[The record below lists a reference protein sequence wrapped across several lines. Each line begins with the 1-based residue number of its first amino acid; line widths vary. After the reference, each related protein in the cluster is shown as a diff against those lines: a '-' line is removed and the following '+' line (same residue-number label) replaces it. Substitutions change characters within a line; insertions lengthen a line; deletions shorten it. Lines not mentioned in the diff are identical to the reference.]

1 MPQYDV
7 QETVKQLQ
15 ALMKTLKIRDYEIL
29 RPRSD
34 QTLVNYGVWIEFSK
48 PQKQRTPAKR

>member
-1 MPQYDV
+1 M
-7 QETVKQLQ
+7 
-15 ALMKTLKIRDYEIL
+15 MLKIRDYEIL

-34 QTLVNYGVWIEFSK
+34 QSLVNYGVWIEFSK